1 LSKKSR
7 KLLKKHLRL
16 RKRKLLPS
24 KFKRSPRTSHLSRS
38 RQLKVKSPRPNLLR
52 RRSLPRLKQKMHHQQ
67 KKSQPLP
74 KLNIN
79 RKSKPNR
86 MSQRPRRLLR
96 RHHLKSPLNRLSPRL
111 KRLLRRHRLKSPLNR
126 LSPRLKR
133 LLRRHRLKNPPSPR
147 PKRLPM
153 KLRPKS
159 PLTKLSPRPKRLPKK
174 LHLKSPLNRQSP
186 RPKKLPKKLRPKSL
200 LTKLSPRP
208 KRLSKKHRP
217 KSPLSPRPK
226 KLPKR
231 FLLKSKLRIL
241 LLKLMPRIQPIL
253 PRPLASKRL
262 KRTPRSKKCQKR
274 RMKRKMSDSNL

>member
-1 LSKKSR
+1 MNKKLR

-24 KFKRSPRTSHLSRS
+24 KFKRSPRMSHLSRS
-38 RQLKVKSPRPNLLR
+38 RQWKVKSPRPNLLR

-96 RHHLKSPLNRLSPRL
+96 RHHLKSPLNR
-111 KRLLRRHRLKSPLNR
+111 
-126 LSPRLKR
+126 
-133 LLRRHRLKNPPSPR
+133 
-147 PKRLPM
+147 
-153 KLRPKS
+153 
-159 PLTKLSPRPKRLPKK
+159 
-174 LHLKSPLNRQSP
+174 QSP
-186 RPKKLPKKLRPKSL
+186 RPKKLPK
-200 LTKLSPRP
+200 
-208 KRLSKKHRP
+208 RL
-217 KSPLSPRPK
+217 
-226 KLPKR
+226 
-231 FLLKSKLRIL
+231 LLKSKLRIL
-241 LLKLMPRIQPIL
+241 LQKLMPRIQPIL
-253 PRPLASKRL
+253 PCPLASKRL